1 MHQTSHRRAHR
12 ASTILLATIA
22 LMSMGAAT
30 VMPAMAATKTT
41 KKKATPTTVKA
52 TTPTPTTAAVATTA
66 APTTTAAASSGTA
79 VQDPKAAPLVIA
91 VNTEPSTLDG
101 QLVNDRSSRV
111 FYDSIYETLLVR
123 DAKGQPTPLLADTW
137 EANSLNSWRFTLHKG
152 ITFHDGEPF
161 NADAVVF
168 SITRILDPKFGTQR
182 TSYLEAIKSAVKVDD
197 MTVDIFTTTQSATLP
212 IQMTAIP
219 MVPPNAASKLGTNPV
234 GTGPYQFV
242 KWDRGREIVAKR
254 NDSYWGP
261 KKAKIAEFHVR
272 IIPDAQTALAALQT
286 GEVDLVLD
294 LLPEQK
300 KLVPKYA
307 SVQGSEFSYVAFNTY
322 KKELKDPRVR
332 LAINYA
338 IDKKSLADTV
348 YEGEAVP
355 NDAQHLDKNMLGYNP
370 DLHPY
375 PYDVDKAKGLMK
387 AAGFES
393 GFSLDLFVPIG
404 RFLKGEET
412 AQFIA
417 AQLAKINIKV
427 NVINMDFNQF
437 REVSRIKGD
446 KAGAMDLKY
455 SWNSNEFNDG
465 SRIIAHITCDGTS
478 SKYCNPQVDKLMDEA
493 TKTVKPF
500 DRGLKYRLVWK
511 LLNDDPYSIML
522 LQQNLLYG
530 MTKRLAFQPRND
542 DEYYVNDMITTK

>member
-1 MHQTSHRRAHR
+1 MQHPNHRGKRN
-12 ASTILLATIA
+12 ASTIVLATIA
-22 LMSMGAAT
+22 LMSMGAAA
-30 VMPAMAATKTT
+30 VMPSATAATKTT
-41 KKKATPTTVKA
+41 KKKSTPTTLKA
-52 TTPTPTTAAVATTA
+52 VTTTPTTAAATTV
-66 APTTTAAASSGTA
+66 APTTSAPSGAA

-91 VNTEPSTLDG
+91 VNTEPSTLDA

-111 FYDSIYETLLVR
+111 FTDSIFETLLAR
-123 DAKGQPTPLLADTW
+123 DAKGQPAPLLADTW
-137 EANSLNSWRFTLHKG
+137 DANSLNTWRFTLHKG

-168 SITRILDPKFGTQR
+168 SITRILDKKFGTQR
-182 TSYLEAIKSAVKVDD
+182 TSYLEAIEKAVKVDD
-197 MTVDIFTTTQSATLP
+197 MTVDIYTTAPSATLP
-212 IQMTAIP
+212 IQLTAIP
-219 MVPPNAASKLGTNPV
+219 MVPPNAAPKLGTNPV
-234 GTGPYQFV
+234 GTGPYVFV
-242 KWDRGREIVAKR
+242 KWDRGREIVAKK
-254 NDSYWGP
+254 NDSYWGA
-261 KKAKIAEFHVR
+261 KKPQIGEYRVR

-294 LLPEQK
+294 VLPEQK
-300 KLVPKYA
+300 KLVPKFA
-307 SVQGSEFSYVAFNTY
+307 SIQGSEFSYVAFNTY

-338 IDKKSLADTV
+338 IDKKALADTV

-355 NDAQHLDKNMLGYNP
+355 DDAQHLSKDMLGYNP

-375 PYDVDKAKGLMK
+375 PYDVEKAKGLMK

-404 RFLKGEET
+404 RFLKGEES

-417 AQLAKINIKV
+417 AQLAKINIKI

-437 REVSRIKGD
+437 REVSRIKGTV
-446 KAGAMDLKY
+446 AGAMDLKY

-478 SKYCNPQVDKLMDEA
+478 SKICNPQVDKLMDEA
-493 TKTVKPF
+493 TRTANQF
-500 DRGLKYRLVWK
+500 NRGLKYRLVWK

-530 MTKRLAFQPRND
+530 STKRLVFQPRPD

>member
-1 MHQTSHRRAHR
+1 MHQSNQRRAHR
-12 ASTILLATIA
+12 ASTSLLIA
-22 LMSMGAAT
+22 VALTSMGAAA
-30 VMPAMAATKTT
+30 VMPSAMAAPKTT

-52 TTPTPTTAAVATTA
+52 TTTTLTTAAATTA
-66 APTTTAAASSGTA
+66 APTTAAPSSGSA

-152 ITFHDGEPF
+152 VTFHDGEPF
-161 NADAVVF
+161 NADSVVF

-197 MTVDIFTTTQSATLP
+197 LTVDIFTTTQSATLP

-242 KWDRGREIVAKR
+242 KWDRGREIVAKK

-261 KKAKIAEFHVR
+261 KKPQIGEFHVR